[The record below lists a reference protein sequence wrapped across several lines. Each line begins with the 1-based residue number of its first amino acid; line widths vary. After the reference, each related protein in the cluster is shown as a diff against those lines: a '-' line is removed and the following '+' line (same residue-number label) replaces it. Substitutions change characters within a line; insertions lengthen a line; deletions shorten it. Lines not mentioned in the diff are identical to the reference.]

1 VFWFKI
7 SYQIL
12 DSDDDA
18 VCGIVYITLEY
29 SSYASFQHDISIPV
43 LFWRYTNSAYIKM
56 QNICLFVLLLLA
68 IVLSVLRFTASYYS
82 FWYLQTFTCILV
94 GQCLPQ
100 KLIPRNTFVLILCYP
115 IYHIYWNVHYN
126 FWEIKMRLRSC
137 FFEKCRAEI
146 SYNTM
151 AKSKRT
157 KRQITICKPL
167 HIQLKIR
174 QYEPRKKPD
183 ALEVLSF

>member
-1 VFWFKI
+1 MW
-7 SYQIL
+7 SGLQI
-12 DSDDDA
+12 
-18 VCGIVYITLEY
+18 V
-29 SSYASFQHDISIPV
+29 
-43 LFWRYTNSAYIKM
+43 
-56 QNICLFVLLLLA
+56 ICLFVLLLLV
-68 IVLSVLRFTASYYS
+68 IVLFVLLRFTASYYS

-146 SYNTM
+146 SFPYSIFRREFLLPRLLIFCIFM
-151 AKSKRT
+151 YALLVY
-157 KRQITICKPL
+157 RQNKTGILISCWKEA
-167 HIQLKIR
+167 
-174 QYEPRKKPD
+174 YE
-183 ALEVLSF
+183 EYSSVI